1 MSTLCKTF
9 DNDFEARR
17 AVEALRSAG
26 VPGRGIRVLAA
37 RRIHDIRREPV
48 GSFAGVVGPDAPVGS
63 FDDVPHLR
71 RQGTGAF
78 AGEADRQRQG
88 SFGDADLRQA
98 LVLAEVGDV
107 PPADARARFDDVP
120 HAA

>member
-9 DNDFEARR
+9 DNDVEARR

-26 VPGRGIRVLAA
+26 VSRRGIRVLTA
-37 RRIHDIRREPV
+37 RRIHDVRREPV

-63 FDDVPHLR
+63 FGDVQHLR

-78 AGEADRQRQG
+78 ADDADRQRQG
-88 SFGDADLRQA
+88 SFGDADLGQV
-98 LVLAEVGDV
+98 LVLAELGEI
-107 PPADARARFDDVP
+107 PAADARARFEDVP